1 MKHPSRRL
9 GRAPVLLPALLLC
22 ALLGACNYVQPS
34 LTQQTQIVTDA
45 SVDRSNLHVYVRP
58 VERLHSPVKALMFPM
73 WIRETIPARIELGR
87 SLARVF
93 QDAWSEEPV
102 FPTLVLPD
110 ELVYRGRE
118 SALAE
123 ARRRGADMLVLPSVP
138 YLYAGGTVDDSALTI
153 RCDIYEVA
161 SGNMLVS
168 MEQTGRIEFERNKD
182 WVLWMTRT
190 RLPDSPLYSIT
201 RAIAEDMAVPLRS
214 WLPPVDPRR
223 LGFASTADEIVDGLT
238 ATPDE
243 NANQTDEGA
252 SVRSMDL
259 ADELGAT
266 TGSVYIKVEFDVD
279 KATIRPEYFANLDEL
294 GQALNSPKLK
304 GRKVLIIGHTDS
316 DASDQYNLELS
327 KRRAAAVK
335 SYLVQRHGIDPAL
348 LATDGRGE
356 SEPLVPN
363 TTPANKQLNRRV
375 EVRLAQ

>member
-1 MKHPSRRL
+1 
-9 GRAPVLLPALLLC
+9 
-22 ALLGACNYVQPS
+22 
-34 LTQQTQIVTDA
+34 
-45 SVDRSNLHVYVRP
+45 
-58 VERLHSPVKALMFPM
+58 
-73 WIRETIPARIELGR
+73 
-87 SLARVF
+87 
-93 QDAWSEEPV
+93 
-102 FPTLVLPD
+102 
-110 ELVYRGRE
+110 
-118 SALAE
+118 
-123 ARRRGADMLVLPSVP
+123 
-138 YLYAGGTVDDSALTI
+138 
-153 RCDIYEVA
+153 
-161 SGNMLVS
+161 
-168 MEQTGRIEFERNKD
+168 
-182 WVLWMTRT
+182 
-190 RLPDSPLYSIT
+190 
-201 RAIAEDMAVPLRS
+201 MAVPLRS

-223 LGFASTADEIVDGLT
+223 LGFASTADEIADGLT

-243 NANQTDEGA
+243 NANPADEGA

-327 KRRAAAVK
+327 KKRAAAVK

-356 SEPLVPN
+356 SQPLVPN